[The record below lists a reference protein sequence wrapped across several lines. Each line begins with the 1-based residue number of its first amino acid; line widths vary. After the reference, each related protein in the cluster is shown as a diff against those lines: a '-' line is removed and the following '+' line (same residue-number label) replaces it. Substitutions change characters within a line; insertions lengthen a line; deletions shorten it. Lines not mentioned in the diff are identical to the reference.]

1 MKFLNKTKS
10 IQKTLNPI
18 LFSNNIYL
26 KYSTST
32 QNPRPRKS
40 FNEFNYCLEA
50 VKSTD
55 YNCYLS
61 TLLMPEKFIR
71 PAFAIKAFN
80 YELLSIKKSKYDPRI
95 SQIKL
100 AFWKEQLEKIFKI
113 SNSSKNKKAENE
125 SSGNTRLEEPISNE
139 VLQAVKSYNLSKS
152 WFNRLIDARKQF
164 LATDQF
170 KTMDELENYGDAQM
184 ASIYYILMNCM
195 NIKKNNIDCDHVAS
209 HLGNMFYFI
218 ICLTIQYK

>member
-1 MKFLNKTKS
+1 MKYLNKTKS
-10 IQKTLNPI
+10 IQKALNPN
-18 LFSNNIYL
+18 LFNYNISL

-32 QNPRPRKS
+32 KNPSQRKS
-40 FNEFNYCLEA
+40 LNEFNYCLEA

-71 PAFAIKAFN
+71 PAFAIKALN
-80 YELLSIKKSKYDPRI
+80 YELMSIKKSKYDPRI

-113 SNSSKNKKAENE
+113 SNSSKNKAENE
-125 SSGNTRLEEPISNE
+125 SSINTRLEEPISNE
-139 VLQAVKSYNLSKS
+139 VLQAVKSYDLSKT
-152 WFNRLIDARKQF
+152 WFNRLIEARKQF

-170 KTMDELENYGDAQM
+170 KTMEELENYGDAQM

-195 NIKKNNIDCDHVAS
+195 NIKNNLDCDHVAS

-218 ICLTIQYK
+218 ICLTI